1 MHLLTQSALLQALGW
16 SLFNSL
22 WQMGLLW
29 LLYQLLILLFGGLS
43 AHSRHNLVLSFLA
56 AGTLWVAVSFVS
68 NYFMVA
74 DGTGFAL
81 EGIAGVALL
90 RSFIAAVIPY
100 GSSLYLLVLG
110 GLLIRYCYHYF
121 HSIKLTRQGLSRIQP
136 GFRIFVEETGRRMG
150 IRPVVRV
157 WLSALVEVPVTLGF
171 LKPVILL
178 PLSMVSNLSPQQIEA
193 ILVHELAHIRR
204 KDFLLNL
211 AVTVAEVLFF
221 FNPFT
226 RWLIADLK
234 KEREHCCDDL
244 VLQFRYDPHAY
255 VSALLSVARESQALR
270 LVVAATGG
278 NNNQLLLQRARRI
291 LQQQR
296 TGDRPGARPFALLFL
311 VLLLVGMTLSRPARV
326 DASRVDASRWDA
338 SRWDASRWDA
348 SARTEA
354 PVRTAGPELPTAAV
368 ARAEPERL
376 TAAPGEMQ
384 SAPMISNTGT
394 TPPPPVRTPRPAPR
408 SHKSKTDAVLVH
420 KQADEEETASE
431 VNAFADNTTGTTRVE
446 IVAAKE
452 AVTVAGKDGRE
463 YSIGKPKT
471 IGRSPVKEEGQPFV
485 PKSSFSFQ
493 IIEEDSIRPE
503 EKLIRLQLQT
513 QREIALNMQK
523 LQLDLMAQLELV
535 KVRQKEL
542 QANGINVP
550 SHKESLQLQRVLL
563 EQQLQ
568 LQKQYI
574 QRLDELQKKLKKVKR
589 HLTIVYI

>member
-29 LLYQLLILLFGGLS
+29 LLYQLLILLFGRLS
-43 AHSRHNLVLSFLA
+43 AHRRHNLVLSFLA

-74 DGTGFAL
+74 DGTGPAL
-81 EGIAGVALL
+81 GGIAGVAVL

-121 HSIKLTRQGLSRIQP
+121 HSIRLTRQGLSRIQP
-136 GFRIFVEETGRRMG
+136 GFRVFVEETSRRMG

-178 PLSMVSNLSPQQIEA
+178 PLSMVSNLAPQQIEA

-204 KDFLLNL
+204 KDFLVNL
-211 AVTVAEVLFF
+211 AVTVVEVLFF

-234 KEREHCCDDL
+234 KEREHCCDDM

-255 VSALLSVARESQALR
+255 VSALLSVARENQALR

-278 NNNQLLLQRARRI
+278 GNQLLLQRARRI

-311 VLLLVGMTLSRPARV
+311 VLLMVGMTLSRPARI
-326 DASRVDASRWDA
+326 DASRWDA
-338 SRWDASRWDA
+338 SRWDASRW
-348 SARTEA
+348 EA
-354 PVRTAGPELPTAAV
+354 PAQAGKPEQRTAVAV
-368 ARAEPERL
+368 PVERERL
-376 TAAPGEMQ
+376 MAAPGEIQ
-384 SAPMISNTGT
+384 SAPMISNIGT
-394 TPPPPVRTPRPAPR
+394 TPPPPTRTARPAPP
-408 SHKSKTDAVLVH
+408 SHKPKADAVLVDD
-420 KQADEEETASE
+420 QADEEETASL
-431 VNAFADNTTGTTRVE
+431 VNAFADNTAGTTTVE
-446 IVAAKE
+446 MVA
-452 AVTVAGKDGRE
+452 VAGKGNRE
-463 YSIGKPKT
+463 YSIGKSKT
-471 IGRSPVKEEGQPFV
+471 IGRFPVKEEGEPFV

-493 IIEEDSIRPE
+493 VIEEDSVRPE

-523 LQLDLMAQLELV
+523 LQLDLIAQLELI

-542 QANGINVP
+542 QANGINAP
-550 SHKESLQLQRVLL
+550 SDKEGLQLQRVLL

-568 LQKQYI
+568 LQKQYL
-574 QRLDELQKKLKKVKR
+574 QRLDELQKKLKMVKR